1 MITMTM
7 ITMTKAT
14 TITTTDRR
22 PRRRRGPRIGVFVV
36 VVVALAGCNGTAD
49 SITTTTAIGAAG
61 TTPTTV
67 ATTTSTSAAAVDP
80 TTLLAGALE
89 SYGDGY
95 TFTSTATIGGATAI
109 VVSGRQQG
117 ANSEMLLTSGDGEI
131 EYLLTAD
138 GQWVRTPG
146 GDWQQL
152 DTQQPPAAPLT
163 QLAAPSRLELVRN
176 EAGTVELSATYDG
189 AVFGLASS
197 EVVVLLT
204 FRDGLLTEAG
214 YTSEQEGVEA
224 EVITQFAPAADTTP
238 ITAPPAE
245 S

>member
-1 MITMTM
+1 MPI
-7 ITMTKAT
+7 
-14 TITTTDRR
+14 
-22 PRRRRGPRIGVFVV
+22 RGAHGLI
-36 VVVALAGCNGTAD
+36 
-49 SITTTTAIGAAG
+49 
-61 TTPTTV
+61 
-67 ATTTSTSAAAVDP
+67 
-80 TTLLAGALE
+80 
-89 SYGDGY
+89 
-95 TFTSTATIGGATAI
+95 
-109 VVSGRQQG
+109 GRQVVD
-117 ANSEMLLTSGDGEI
+117 SEGVELGYVSTEDEQ
-131 EYLLTAD
+131 YLLTAD